1 MPKVLSTRVKT
12 VHLETLF
19 EHAHMKLS
27 SGTLLTEFSLQN
39 ILSWKQQIN
48 VSRWTLGLHVLFEFG
63 IFEIKHDSFTKLLM
77 PKTLTVAQDMDI

>member
-1 MPKVLSTRVKT
+1 
-12 VHLETLF
+12 
-19 EHAHMKLS
+19 MKLS

-63 IFEIKHDSFTKLLM
+63 IFKTKDNYFTKF
-77 PKTLTVAQDMDI
+77 TLDSTVYHIFTQRLQRRVNSTRTKAL